1 MYHLST
7 HDSKKYFSFSFSLNN
22 VVTFAYA
29 NNFRLKNFWLSNPK
43 SDELICA
50 VVFPFLET
58 LRLDFI
64 FQVSNHSCYLGANRK
79 F

>member
-1 MYHLST
+1 MIPKNIFPFL
-7 HDSKKYFSFSFSLNN
+7 FFLNN
-22 VVTFAYA
+22 VVTYAYA

-64 FQVSNHSCYLGANRK
+64 FQVNNHSCNLGANRK